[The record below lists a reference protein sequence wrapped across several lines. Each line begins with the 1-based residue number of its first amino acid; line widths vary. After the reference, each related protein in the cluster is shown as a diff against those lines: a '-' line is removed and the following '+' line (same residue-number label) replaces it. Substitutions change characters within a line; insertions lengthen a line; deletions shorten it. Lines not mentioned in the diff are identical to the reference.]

1 VFTLALTALLALMM
15 VPALTALRRSEQIY
29 RDIRASQEQFEASQR
44 AFEALAQNVF
54 AISITVREFLLDNS
68 PDAGRTYLSR
78 YQSNAKQLRTSIE
91 VLRQNLPPGETE
103 VLQRLDRELSSY
115 GASILPIFDWTT
127 RQRTDRGAFF
137 LREEQRPRRQSV
149 LAIAGE
155 LADLNL
161 SLYREQQRRINDSER
176 EFRSGLQRSWLY
188 ALLTGIVVS
197 AAAVLRIRWLERRT
211 REQHQHVEQTGEEMR
226 NLSIRLR
233 HAQEEERR
241 TISRELHDEIGQK
254 LTAMRMELGTLERLR
269 TSSTNEFGACL
280 GEVKAMAEDSLR
292 MIRDI
297 AAGLRPSVLDDLG
310 LGAALQKQGREFSKR
325 TGTPVSVAVEG
336 EFQGL
341 SDRQRTYIYRIVQE
355 ALTNCAKHSSARQI
369 TIRLFDAGHV
379 TELAVIDDGVGFDPD
394 TAAHS
399 GLGLIGIEE
408 RVRELRGSLAILSA
422 PGRGATLKIRI
433 PRNGNGT

>member
-1 VFTLALTALLALMM
+1 V
-15 VPALTALRRSEQIY
+15 Y
-29 RDIRASQEQFEASQR
+29 
-44 AFEALAQNVF
+44 
-54 AISITVREFLLDNS
+54 AISITVREFLLDNA

-78 YQSNAKQLRTSIE
+78 FQSNAKQSRSSIE
-91 VLRQNLPPGETE
+91 ILSRNLPPEE
-103 VLQRLDRELSSY
+103 AEILHRLDRELSAY
-115 GASILPIFDWTT
+115 GASILPIFEWTP
-127 RQRTDRGAFF
+127 RQRNERGAYF

-161 SLYREQQRRINDSER
+161 SLYREQQRRINESER
-176 EFRSGLQRSWLY
+176 EFRSDLQRSWLY
-188 ALLTGIVVS
+188 ALLAGIVVS

-226 NLSIRLR
+226 NLSIQLR

-254 LTAMRMELGTLERLR
+254 LTAMRMELGALERLR
-269 TSSTNEFGACL
+269 SAPKDEFSACL
-280 GEVKAMAEDSLR
+280 GEVKGMAEDSLR

-355 ALTNCAKHSSARQI
+355 ALTNCAKHSSAGQI
-369 TIRLFDAGHV
+369 TIHLLDTDHA
-379 TELAVIDDGVGFDPD
+379 TELAVIDDGVGFDPS
-394 TAAHS
+394 AASHS

-408 RVRELRGSLAILSA
+408 RVRELHGSLAIHSS
-422 PGRGATLKIRI
+422 PGAGATLKIRI
-433 PRNGNGT
+433 PRNGYGA